1 MFIMCI
7 PPQELIPV
15 SSTLTNPTCFAR
27 HGSVHCRFFPYKKFR
42 IFPDRHMQEPEIFL
56 PHPAVMGGCSQ
67 ISNCL
72 AISKT
77 MSPFS
82 PDGPVQIESKV
93 LQMAIVLSDSRHP
106 LGLLIHSNE
115 AGKRTVLVI
124 AAHSPT
130 ICPRI
135 DGHCYNAVANG
146 YADGPPIPK
155 VTWSHPSAGAAVGTL
170 LPFSEGN
177 CFGGKR
183 CCVA

>member
-1 MFIMCI
+1 LHATAQSTVGFSPTKSSAFSLTDTCRSQRY
-7 PPQELIPV
+7 PCLIPR
-15 SSTLTNPTCFAR
+15 SW
-27 HGSVHCRFFPYKKFR
+27 
-42 IFPDRHMQEPEIFL
+42 
-56 PHPAVMGGCSQ
+56 GGCSQ

-155 VTWSHPSAGAAVGTL
+155 VTWSRPSAGAAVATL